1 MRIRLKFYPIKLVHE
16 KISSNEINICFFIE
30 RRNTVLSIFKP
41 TILLYMY
48 MHISYHNLMNLC
60 VYVSKI

>member
-48 MHISYHNLMNLC
+48 NLMNLC